1 MENSQN
7 EKLWTKNFIVVS
19 SINFLIILI
28 FYLLMV
34 TIAEH
39 AVEEFGASTSTAGLV
54 ASIFIIGT
62 LFGRL
67 LTGRI
72 MVSLGTKKTFFI
84 GLTFFAIT
92 TLAYF
97 IAGNLT
103 SLMVL
108 RLLHGFSVGI
118 ISTATGTVVA
128 RIIPPSRRGEGIGYF
143 SMSLVLATAVGP
155 FIGILLTQSFY
166 NFSIIFIFNTVL
178 VAICVATSFLLK
190 IDENHLQ
197 QSTVKEIKLGFS
209 IKNYIE
215 PKSVP
220 ISFIALLIG
229 FTYSGVMSFLSFY
242 SKEIHLV
249 EAGSLFFLLYAIA
262 ILVSRPFT
270 GPLMDR
276 RGANIIVYPAL
287 VLFSL
292 GMWLFS
298 QATSSFVFLVAA
310 CIIGLGYGNFNSI
323 AQTLAIK
330 GIETHRLGHA
340 TSTYFILYD
349 LGLGAGPFLL
359 GYLVPV
365 MGYRNLFLSMVPI
378 IIISIIGYALLV
390 GKNEGKN
397 VKIAKT
403 A

>member
-1 MENSQN
+1 MEKSQN

-19 SINFLIILI
+19 AINFLIILI

-39 AVEEFGASTSTAGLV
+39 AVEEFSASTSTAGLV

-67 LTGRI
+67 MTGSI
-72 MVSLGTKKTFFI
+72 MVSLGTKKTFFV

-97 IAGNLT
+97 VAGNLT

-118 ISTATGTVVA
+118 ISTATGTIVA

-155 FIGILLTQSFY
+155 FIGIFLTQSFD
-166 NFSIIFIFNTVL
+166 NFSIIFIFNTLL

-190 IDENHLQ
+190 IEENHQ
-197 QSTVKEIKLGFS
+197 QPSTGKEIQLGFS

-292 GMWLFS
+292 GMWMFS
-298 QATSSFVFLVAA
+298 QATSSFIFLAAA

-330 GIETHRLGHA
+330 GIETNRLGHA

-349 LGLGAGPFLL
+349 FGLGAGPFLL
-359 GYLVPV
+359 GYLVPI

-378 IIISIIGYALLV
+378 IIISIICYRFLV

-397 VKIAKT
+397 IKIAKT